1 MRSSPVRVQNTL
13 SCIARGPTL
22 RVRCHR
28 RAAMTTTSD
37 QQQRHQIQHRYE
49 PQVRTTSRSSN
60 RSCSTTD
67 KNSSLETLTGWGHNS
82 NHGMWASRLCTEC
95 GGWFSHG
102 SSTSP
107 CSHLSPTHKSKC
119 DASFP
124 PAPPKSDFSDRGP
137 AYETHHIQAHGATHP
152 IVQHTVIPYS
162 KHMSKTRSMVSL
174 SLLLSV
180 SYFRQAAWSDSLI
193 LFFLRKP
200 SSCRRPAA
208 LGAVE
213 S

>member
-1 MRSSPVRVQNTL
+1 MSLDYSATLQRRNRKSQHSGCGLHSAMRSSPVRVQNTL

-137 AYETHHIQAHGATHP
+137 SIRNPPHP
-152 IVQHTVIPYS
+152 GSRCNEPQSSQNTVNPIS
-162 KHMSKTRSMVSL
+162 
-174 SLLLSV
+174 
-180 SYFRQAAWSDSLI
+180 
-193 LFFLRKP
+193 
-200 SSCRRPAA
+200 
-208 LGAVE
+208 
-213 S
+213 